1 MRKLLKPL
9 SFIPAIFLMCLIF
22 NFSSQSGDVS
32 GQLSFKVS
40 CKIVEAG
47 DYIFDA
53 NLEQWQVE
61 EWANKINF
69 ITRKLAHMT
78 EYFALAVAVSFP
90 LYVYGL
96 HGIWLMLVAGIICVG
111 FALGDEYHQSFV
123 GGRSPSLRDVGID
136 SIGVF
141 FGIVVV
147 RMVGWTGR
155 MTIFKPRKKKQKV
168 KRITK
173 VKHKNHKFKNYTTS
187 APEYHYK
194 EEHAYY
200 NNIPKSASKSK
211 SFRNTLKK
219 GRSSSNP
226 FGQHYNGYEGQAP
239 YNQNPGYQNVNPQ
252 QSYYGNHP
260 QNFGGQSYGNGPQQ
274 NFGGQPYGNGPQQN
288 FEGHPYGNGPQQ
300 NFEGQPYGNGPQQN
314 FEGQPYGN
322 GPQQNF
328 EGQPYGNEPQ
338 QNFAGQNYG
347 SGQQQNYKG
356 QNYGNGRQ
364 QDFGGQNY
372 GSGYQQDFGRQHYS
386 GAQQQDFNRQN
397 YGSGQQPDFNEQHFG
412 GSQQNF
418 NDYSSD
424 KDYANYRSPD
434 QFEDQTQYYDRHQQ
448 YESADDNGP
457 DEEYST
463 ANKHSKRLAEDD
475 DDDVDLVSKIRS
487 LFNRK

>member
-226 FGQHYNGYEGQAP
+226 YGQHYNGYEGQAP

-260 QNFGGQSYGNGPQQ
+260 QNFGGQPYGNGPQQ
-274 NFGGQPYGNGPQQN
+274 NFGG
-288 FEGHPYGNGPQQ
+288 H
-300 NFEGQPYGNGPQQN
+300 
-314 FEGQPYGN
+314 PYGN

-372 GSGYQQDFGRQHYS
+372 N
-386 GAQQQDFNRQN
+386 GAQQQDFGGQN
-397 YGSGQQPDFNEQHFG
+397 YGSG
-412 GSQQNF
+412 
-418 NDYSSD
+418 
-424 KDYANYRSPD
+424 YANYRSPD